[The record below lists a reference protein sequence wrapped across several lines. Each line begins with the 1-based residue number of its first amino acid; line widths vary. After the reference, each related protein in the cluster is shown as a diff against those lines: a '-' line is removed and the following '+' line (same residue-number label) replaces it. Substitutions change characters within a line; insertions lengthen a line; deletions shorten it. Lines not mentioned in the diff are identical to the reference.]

1 MVVAVVAVIVIAII
15 IIIIKSFSLD
25 FRDWN
30 SLIQCSSYKLRAT
43 FIIQRTNSVIVHII
57 IIMKVK
63 SSKFRVSFIEVQ

>member
-1 MVVAVVAVIVIAII
+1 MVVAVVAVIVIAI